1 MRNFKKISA
10 VTVAA
15 SIALSTAVP
24 AFAAYEPV
32 NGSKASVLHDLN
44 LYAGISDKEFDPDL
58 GSKLTRGQAAV
69 LLTKIFNLDTAANAL
84 TSTEVSAILKPF
96 ADGKDVPTYAA
107 NRMAYLVKNGFMS
120 GSLDT
125 ATGKV
130 YIDARKDVN
139 GAQFATLLLKQLGYD
154 VADWK
159 TAITQLSEI
168 DGAQGIAEYLS
179 YALTSLL
186 RDQAVGM
193 IYGTLTADYAAT
205 GLETVID
212 KLIAAN
218 SSLRAIAEAAG
229 LVTPESLAVESVVAI
244 ANNKVA
250 ITLKDPSSARTTDF
264 AIVKKGTSTAVAIK
278 NIVKESDKVYVLET
292 DALVGGTSYTLT
304 VKGENLNFTGIAADT
319 TAPTIKAVSS
329 KDTNT
334 FEIEFSDKMDF
345 ATATDKANYTFD
357 KDIKVVSAA
366 LDAARTKVTLVTDS
380 AKKNIVYTLT
390 IQNVTNSDGKV
401 ISKAVRTVTATED
414 STAPKVSMHRVQNNR
429 TIIVDFNDAS
439 GMDKIALETAANYS
453 INDLTVESAKAY
465 DMVGDDGKYDQVVLT
480 TSTQE
485 ANKSYTLT
493 LSNLTDA
500 SVLKN
505 ALGTTTRS
513 FRGAPADTAAPTV
526 NLSKPVQSFNNNTV
540 KIWFTDNNAM
550 DVASLEDISNYTIKD
565 NTGSVLEIISAKA
578 MSSVY
583 PDAYNADNKGV
594 ILTTAQQVVDP
605 NRINYTVE
613 VKGVQDEFGN
623 ELKPVSGTTYAKYNF
638 ISSFVDE
645 VAPYVVNVEFVNSTI
660 VKLTFNE
667 ELKKTIAVDPTNY
680 VIDGDLGSAIKAE
693 LSSDRKTVTLTTQTQ
708 TGNKKYTVTM
718 SNLEDDYG
726 NEVINAKA
734 SFVSTSSTLD
744 VTAPEVSY
752 VYAANENEV
761 HVALSEAVKAWPA
774 TITFGAL
781 NSNGD
786 MTSTL
791 KSFVYSGKIDDGK
804 TIVYKSSNA
813 TTDAL
818 TAANYQ
824 IQATSGGQFTDS
836 ADNKMAT
843 IAPIAVGAT
852 PTGYTF
858 SGNTIDNIAPAVD
871 YVEQIDAKTLRV
883 YFTEPVAPASFA
895 TPGFTKVD
903 SDATDTHF
911 TSLNYSINT
920 NFVPGSNVT
929 IPVTQLSDLG
939 GVSIAANYT
948 SFSPYLQDTTKPV
961 ITGTYADDNKT
972 IYVLYD
978 EKVPTSGTYKIY
990 YLNSS
995 NNPVYVYNGSGVSTE
1010 DPNKVPAIKISLTT
1024 PVEASKIYYLEPVT
1038 GAVDVAGNRA
1048 DVAGVKLEF
1057 PGTNKTVSGYI
1068 TGVQINNAKTITVG
1082 VTGKTISTI
1091 NVFEVDSNNNNVVD
1105 LNAAAYGA
1113 QPITDGKVTLDIPV
1127 LSGVKY
1133 KVTVGFVGGGT
1144 ESYYFI
1150 GNTPDIGLSL
1160 TTTPGSITLDFAGYD
1175 TDKYDFKAEASVSG
1189 VLTGTVVNGV
1199 VVDSGVTGNTLDNQ
1213 VTFTDVGFAS
1223 GTTVYLTIF
1232 DKADTSRVLF
1242 AGKVVIA
1249 AP

>member
-69 LLTKIFNLDTAANAL
+69 LLTKIFNLDTAASAL
-84 TSTEVSAILKPF
+84 TPAEVSAILKPF
-96 ADGKDVPTYAA
+96 ADGKDVPTYAE

-159 TAITQLSEI
+159 IAVTQLSQVE
-168 DGAQGIAEYLS
+168 GAQGIADYLA

-212 KLIAAN
+212 KLIAATPG
-218 SSLRAIAEAAG
+218 LRAIAEAAG
-229 LVTPESLAVESVVAI
+229 LVTPESLAVDSVVAI

-357 KDIKVVSAA
+357 KDIKVVSAT
-366 LDAARTKVTLVTDS
+366 LDEARTKVTLITDA

-390 IQNVTNSDGKV
+390 IQNVMNSDGKAMT
-401 ISKAVRTVTATED
+401 KAVRTVTATED

-439 GMDKIALETAANYS
+439 GMNKAALENVENYS

-505 ALGTTTRS
+505 ALGTTTRT
-513 FRGAPADTAAPTV
+513 FRGAPADVSAPTV
-526 NLSKPVQSFNNNTV
+526 NISKPVVSKNNNTV

-565 NTGSVLEIISAKA
+565 NTGSTLEIISAKA
-578 MSSVY
+578 MASTY
-583 PDAYNADNKGV
+583 PDAYSADNKGV

-605 NRINYTVE
+605 NKINYTVE

-623 ELKPVSGTTYAKYNF
+623 ALKPVSGSTYARYNF
-638 ISSFVDE
+638 MSSDVDE
-645 VAPYVVNVEFVNSTI
+645 VAPYVTKVEFVNSTT
-660 VKLTFNE
+660 VKFTFAE
-667 ELKKTIAVDPTNY
+667 ELKKSTAIDPTNY

-708 TGNKKYTVTM
+708 VGNKKYTVTM
-718 SNLEDDYG
+718 NNLEDDYG
-726 NEVINAKA
+726 NRVSNAKA
-734 SFVSTSSTLD
+734 SFVSTSGTLD

-752 VYAANENEV
+752 IYAMNKGEI
-761 HVALSEAVKAWPA
+761 HITLSETVKAWPSE
-774 TITFGAL
+774 ITFGVL
-781 NSNGD
+781 DNSGN
-786 MTSTL
+786 MTGTL
-791 KSFVYSGKIDDGK
+791 KVFQYSGKIEGGK
-804 TIVYKSSNA
+804 TIVYKA
-813 TTDAL
+813 KTTADAL
-818 TAANYQ
+818 TSANYQ
-824 IQATSGGQFTDS
+824 IQATTGGQFTDA
-836 ADNKMAT
+836 ADNKMSVV
-843 IAPIAVGAT
+843 APIAVGTT

-858 SGNTIDNIAPAVD
+858 NGNTIENTAPSVD
-871 YVEQIDAKTLRV
+871 YVEQIDTKTVRV
-883 YFTEPVAPASFA
+883 YFNEPVAPASFG
-895 TPGFTKVD
+895 TPGFTKID
-903 SDATDTHF
+903 SDSTDTHF
-911 TSLNYSINT
+911 TSLDYSLNT
-920 NFVPGSNVT
+920 NFTVGTALS
-929 IPVTQLSDLG
+929 IPVNQLRDLAG
-939 GVSIAANYT
+939 TNIAAAYT
-948 SFSPYLQDTTKPV
+948 GFTPYLQDTTKPV
-961 ITGTYADDNKT
+961 ITGAYADDNKT
-972 IYVLYD
+972 VYVLYD

-995 NNPVYVYNGSGVSTE
+995 NNPVTIFSGAGTSTE
-1010 DPNKVPAIKISLTT
+1010 DPNKVPAIKLTLTT
-1024 PVEASKIYYLEPVT
+1024 PVDASKIYYLEPVT

-1048 DVAGVKLEF
+1048 DVSGVKFDF

-1068 TGVQINNAKTITVG
+1068 TGVEINNANTITVG
-1082 VTGKTISTI
+1082 VSGKTIGSI
-1091 NVFEVDSNNNNVVD
+1091 NVFEVDTTTSPAIDVD
-1105 LNAAAYGA
+1105 LNATVYPGKTIA
-1113 QPITDGKVTLDIPV
+1113 DGKVQLAAP
-1127 LSGVKY
+1127 LLAGVQY
-1133 KVTVGFVGGGT
+1133 KVTVGYVGGG
-1144 ESYYFI
+1144 SNDYYFF
-1150 GNTPDIGLSL
+1150 GNTPDIGLKL
-1160 TTTPGSITLDFAGYD
+1160 TTAPGSIDLDFAGFD
-1175 TDKYDFKAEASVSG
+1175 TDEYIFKATPATD
-1189 VLTGTVVNGV
+1189 LTKV
-1199 VVDSGVTGNTLDNQ
+1199 VVGTPKADATPGNTLDN
-1213 VTFTDVGFAS
+1213 VVEFTDTSFTA
-1223 GTTVYLTIF
+1223 GTAVYITIY
-1232 DKADTSRVLF
+1232 DKDDTTRVLY

>member
-69 LLTKIFNLDTAANAL
+69 LLTKIFNLDAAANAL
-84 TSTEVSAILKPF
+84 TAAEVSAILKPF
-96 ADGKDVPTYAA
+96 ADGKDVPTYAEK
-107 NRMAYLVKNGFMS
+107 RMAYLVKNNFMS
-120 GSLDT
+120 GALDT
-125 ATGKV
+125 ATGKL

-159 TAITQLSEI
+159 TAVTQLSQV
-168 DGAQGIAEYLS
+168 DGAQGLAEYLS

-212 KLIAAN
+212 KLIAATP
-218 SSLRAIAEAAG
+218 SLRAIAEAAG
-229 LVTPESLAVESVVAI
+229 LVTPESLAVDSVVAI

-357 KDIKVVSAA
+357 KDIKVVSAT
-366 LDAARTKVTLVTDS
+366 LDEARTKVTLITDA

-390 IQNVTNSDGKV
+390 IQNVMNSDGKAMT
-401 ISKAVRTVTATED
+401 KAVRTVTATED

-439 GMDKIALETAANYS
+439 GMNKAALENVENYS

-505 ALGTTTRS
+505 ALGTTTRT
-513 FRGAPADTAAPTV
+513 FRGAPADVSAPTV
-526 NLSKPVQSFNNNTV
+526 NISKPVVSKNNNTV

-565 NTGSVLEIISAKA
+565 NTGSTLEIISAKA
-578 MSSVY
+578 MASTY
-583 PDAYNADNKGV
+583 PDAYSADNKGV

-605 NRINYTVE
+605 NKINYTVE

-623 ELKPVSGTTYAKYNF
+623 ALKPVSGSTYARYNF
-638 ISSFVDE
+638 MSSDVDE
-645 VAPYVVNVEFVNSTI
+645 VAPYVTKVEFVNSTT
-660 VKLTFNE
+660 VKFTFAE
-667 ELKKTIAVDPTNY
+667 ELKKSTAIDPTNY

-708 TGNKKYTVTM
+708 VGNKKYTVTM
-718 SNLEDDYG
+718 NNLEDDYG
-726 NEVINAKA
+726 NRVSNAKA
-734 SFVSTSSTLD
+734 SFVSTSGTLD

-752 VYAANENEV
+752 IYAMNKGEI
-761 HVALSEAVKAWPA
+761 HITLSETVKAWPSE
-774 TITFGAL
+774 ITFGVL
-781 NSNGD
+781 DNSGN
-786 MTSTL
+786 MTGTL
-791 KSFVYSGKIDDGK
+791 KVFQYSGKIEGGK
-804 TIVYKSSNA
+804 TIVYKA
-813 TTDAL
+813 KTTADAL
-818 TAANYQ
+818 TSANYQ
-824 IQATSGGQFTDS
+824 MQATTGGQFTDA
-836 ADNKMAT
+836 ADNKMSAV
-843 IAPIAVGAT
+843 APIAVGTT

-858 SGNTIDNIAPAVD
+858 NGNTIENTAPSVD
-871 YVEQIDAKTLRV
+871 YVEQIDTKTVRV
-883 YFTEPVAPASFA
+883 YFNEPVAPASFG
-895 TPGFTKVD
+895 TPGFTKID
-903 SDATDTHF
+903 SDSTDTHF
-911 TSLNYSINT
+911 TSLDYSLNT
-920 NFVPGSNVT
+920 NFTVGTALS
-929 IPVTQLSDLG
+929 IPVNQLRDLAG
-939 GVSIAANYT
+939 TNIAAAYT
-948 SFSPYLQDTTKPV
+948 GFTPYLQDTTKPV
-961 ITGTYADDNKT
+961 ITGAYADDNKT
-972 IYVLYD
+972 VYVLYD

-995 NNPVYVYNGSGVSTE
+995 NNPVTIFSGAGTSTE
-1010 DPNKVPAIKISLTT
+1010 DPNKVPAIKLTLTT
-1024 PVEASKIYYLEPVT
+1024 AVDASKIYYIEPVT

-1048 DVAGVKLEF
+1048 DVSGVKFDF

-1068 TGVQINNAKTITVG
+1068 TGVEINNANTITVG
-1082 VTGKTISTI
+1082 VSGKTISSI
-1091 NVFEVDSNNNNVVD
+1091 NVFEIDTTTSPAIDVD
-1105 LNAAAYGA
+1105 LNAAVYPGKTIA
-1113 QPITDGKVTLDIPV
+1113 DGKVQLAAP
-1127 LSGVKY
+1127 LLAGVQY
-1133 KVTVGFVGGGT
+1133 KVTVGYVGGG
-1144 ESYYFI
+1144 SNDYYFF
-1150 GNTPDIGLSL
+1150 GNTPDIGLKL
-1160 TTTPGSITLDFAGYD
+1160 TTAPGSINLDFAGFD
-1175 TDKYDFKAEASVSG
+1175 TDEYIFKATPATD
-1189 VLTGTVVNGV
+1189 LTKV
-1199 VVDSGVTGNTLDNQ
+1199 VVGAPVADATPGNTLDN
-1213 VTFTDVGFAS
+1213 VVEFTDAS
-1223 GTTVYLTIF
+1223 FTAGTAVYITIY
-1232 DKADTSRVLF
+1232 DKDDTTRVLY

>member
-69 LLTKIFNLDTAANAL
+69 LLTKIFNLDDAANAL
-84 TSTEVSAILKPF
+84 TAAEVSAILKPF
-96 ADGKDVPTYAA
+96 ADGKDVPTYAEK
-107 NRMAYLVKNGFMS
+107 RMAYLVKNDFMS
-120 GSLDT
+120 GALDT
-125 ATGKV
+125 ATGKL

-159 TAITQLSEI
+159 TAVTQLSQVE
-168 DGAQGIAEYLS
+168 GAQGIADYLA

-212 KLIAAN
+212 KLIAATPG
-218 SSLRAIAEAAG
+218 LRATAEAAG
-229 LVTPESLAVESVVAI
+229 LVTPESLAVDSVVAI

-357 KDIKVVSAA
+357 KDIKVVSAT
-366 LDAARTKVTLVTDS
+366 LDEARTKVTLITDA

-390 IQNVTNSDGKV
+390 IQNVMNSDGKAMT
-401 ISKAVRTVTATED
+401 KAVRTVTATED

-439 GMDKIALETAANYS
+439 GMNKAALENVENYS

-505 ALGTTTRS
+505 ALGTTART
-513 FRGAPADTAAPTV
+513 FRGAPADVSAPTV
-526 NLSKPVQSFNNNTV
+526 NISKPVVSQNNNTV

-565 NTGSVLEIISAKA
+565 NTGSTLEIIGAKA
-578 MSSVY
+578 MASTY
-583 PDAYNADNKGV
+583 PDAYSADNKGV

-605 NRINYTVE
+605 NKINYTVE

-623 ELKPVSGTTYAKYNF
+623 ALKPVSGSTYARYNF
-638 ISSFVDE
+638 MSSDVDE
-645 VAPYVVNVEFVNSTI
+645 VAPYVTKVEFVNSTT
-660 VKLTFNE
+660 VKFTFAE
-667 ELKKTIAVDPTNY
+667 ELKKSTAIDPTNY

-708 TGNKKYTVTM
+708 VGNKKYTVTM
-718 SNLEDDYG
+718 NNLEDDYG
-726 NEVINAKA
+726 NRVSNAKA
-734 SFVSTSSTLD
+734 SFVSTSGTLD

-752 VYAANENEV
+752 IYAMNKGEI
-761 HVALSEAVKAWPA
+761 HITLSEAVKAWPSE
-774 TITFGAL
+774 ITFGVL
-781 NSNGD
+781 DNSGN
-786 MTSTL
+786 MTGTL
-791 KSFVYSGKIDDGK
+791 KVFQSSGKIEGGK
-804 TIVYKSSNA
+804 TIVYKA
-813 TTDAL
+813 KTTADAL
-818 TAANYQ
+818 TSANYQ
-824 IQATSGGQFTDS
+824 IQATTGGQFTDA
-836 ADNKMAT
+836 ADNKMSVV
-843 IAPIAVGAT
+843 APIAVGTT

-858 SGNTIDNIAPAVD
+858 NGNTIENTAPNVD
-871 YVEQIDAKTLRV
+871 YVEQIDTKTVRV
-883 YFTEPVAPASFA
+883 YFNEPVAPASFG
-895 TPGFTKVD
+895 TPGFTKID
-903 SDATDTHF
+903 SDSTDTHF
-911 TSLNYSINT
+911 TSLDYSLNT
-920 NFVPGSNVT
+920 NFTVGTALS
-929 IPVTQLSDLG
+929 IPVNQLRDLAG
-939 GVSIAANYT
+939 TNIAAAYT
-948 SFSPYLQDTTKPV
+948 GFTPYLQDTTKPV
-961 ITGTYADDNKT
+961 ITGAYADDNKT
-972 IYVLYD
+972 VYVLYD

-995 NNPVYVYNGSGVSTE
+995 NNPVTIFSGAGTSTE
-1010 DPNKVPAIKISLTT
+1010 DPNKVPAIKLTLTT
-1024 PVEASKIYYLEPVT
+1024 PVDASKIYYIEPVT

-1048 DVAGVKLEF
+1048 DVSGVKFDF

-1068 TGVQINNAKTITVG
+1068 TGVEINNANTITVG
-1082 VTGKTISTI
+1082 VSGKTIGSI
-1091 NVFEVDSNNNNVVD
+1091 NVFEVDTTTSPAIDVD
-1105 LNAAAYGA
+1105 LNATVYPGKTIA
-1113 QPITDGKVTLDIPV
+1113 DGKVQLAAP
-1127 LSGVKY
+1127 LLAGVQY
-1133 KVTVGFVGGGT
+1133 KVTVGYVGGG
-1144 ESYYFI
+1144 SNDYYFF
-1150 GNTPDIGLSL
+1150 GNTPDIGLKL
-1160 TTTPGSITLDFAGYD
+1160 TTAPGSIDLDFAGFD
-1175 TDKYDFKAEASVSG
+1175 TDEYIFKATPATD
-1189 VLTGTVVNGV
+1189 LTKAVVGTPKA
-1199 VVDSGVTGNTLDNQ
+1199 DATPGNTLDN
-1213 VTFTDVGFAS
+1213 VVEFTDAS
-1223 GTTVYLTIF
+1223 FTAGTAVYITIY
-1232 DKADTSRVLF
+1232 DKDDTTRVLY

>member
-69 LLTKIFNLDTAANAL
+69 LLTKIFNLDDAANAL
-84 TSTEVSAILKPF
+84 TAAEVSAILKPF
-96 ADGKDVPTYAA
+96 ADGKDVPTYAEK
-107 NRMAYLVKNGFMS
+107 RMAYLVKNDFMS
-120 GSLDT
+120 GALDT
-125 ATGKV
+125 ATGKL

-159 TAITQLSEI
+159 TAVTQLSQVE
-168 DGAQGIAEYLS
+168 GAQGIADYLA

-212 KLIAAN
+212 KLIAATP
-218 SSLRAIAEAAG
+218 SLRAIAEAAG
-229 LVTPESLAVESVVAI
+229 LVTPESLAVDSVVAI

-357 KDIKVVSAA
+357 KDIKVVSAT
-366 LDAARTKVTLVTDS
+366 LDEARTKVTLITDA

-390 IQNVTNSDGKV
+390 IQNVKNSDGKAMT
-401 ISKAVRTVTATED
+401 KAVRTVTATED

-439 GMDKIALETAANYS
+439 GMNKAALENVENYS

-505 ALGTTTRS
+505 ALGTTTRT
-513 FRGAPADTAAPTV
+513 FRGAPADVSAPTV
-526 NLSKPVQSFNNNTV
+526 NISKPVVSQNNNTV

-565 NTGSVLEIISAKA
+565 NTGSTLEIISAKA
-578 MSSVY
+578 MASTY
-583 PDAYNADNKGV
+583 PDAYSADNKGV

-605 NRINYTVE
+605 NKINYTVE

-623 ELKPVSGTTYAKYNF
+623 ALKPVSGSTYARYNF
-638 ISSFVDE
+638 MSSDVDE
-645 VAPYVVNVEFVNSTI
+645 VAPYVTKVEFVNSTT
-660 VKLTFNE
+660 VKFTFAE
-667 ELKKTIAVDPTNY
+667 ELKKSTAIDPTNY

-708 TGNKKYTVTM
+708 VGNKKYTVTM
-718 SNLEDDYG
+718 NNLEDDYG
-726 NEVINAKA
+726 NRVSNAKA
-734 SFVSTSSTLD
+734 SFVSTSGTLD

-752 VYAANENEV
+752 IYAMNKGEI
-761 HVALSEAVKAWPA
+761 HITLSETVKAWPSE
-774 TITFGAL
+774 ITFGVL
-781 NSNGD
+781 DNSGN
-786 MTSTL
+786 MTGTL
-791 KSFVYSGKIDDGK
+791 KVFQYSGKIEGGK
-804 TIVYKSSNA
+804 TIVYKAKA
-813 TTDAL
+813 TADAL
-818 TAANYQ
+818 TSANYQ
-824 IQATSGGQFTDS
+824 IQATTGGQFTDA
-836 ADNKMAT
+836 ADNKMSAV
-843 IAPIAVGAT
+843 APIAAGTT

-858 SGNTIDNIAPAVD
+858 NGNTIENTAPSVD
-871 YVEQIDAKTLRV
+871 YVEQIDTKTVRV
-883 YFTEPVAPASFA
+883 YFNEPVAPASFG
-895 TPGFTKVD
+895 TPGFTKID
-903 SDATDTHF
+903 SDSTDTHF
-911 TSLNYSINT
+911 TSLDYSLNT
-920 NFVPGSNVT
+920 NFTVGTALS
-929 IPVTQLSDLG
+929 IPVNQLRDLAG
-939 GVSIAANYT
+939 TNIAAAYT
-948 SFSPYLQDTTKPV
+948 GFTPYLQDTTKPV
-961 ITGTYADDNKT
+961 ITGAYADDNKT
-972 IYVLYD
+972 VYVLYD

-995 NNPVYVYNGSGVSTE
+995 NNPVTIFSGAGTSTE
-1010 DPNKVPAIKISLTT
+1010 DPNKVPAIKLTLTT
-1024 PVEASKIYYLEPVT
+1024 PVDASKIYYIEPVT

-1048 DVAGVKLEF
+1048 DVSGVKFDF

-1068 TGVQINNAKTITVG
+1068 TGVEINNANTITVG
-1082 VTGKTISTI
+1082 VSGKTIGSI
-1091 NVFEVDSNNNNVVD
+1091 NVFEVDTTTSPAIDVD
-1105 LNAAAYGA
+1105 LNATVYPGKTIA
-1113 QPITDGKVTLDIPV
+1113 DGKVQLAAP
-1127 LSGVKY
+1127 LLAGVQY
-1133 KVTVGFVGGGT
+1133 KVTVGYVGGG
-1144 ESYYFI
+1144 SNDYYFF
-1150 GNTPDIGLSL
+1150 GNTPDIGLKL
-1160 TTTPGSITLDFAGYD
+1160 TTAPGSIDLDFAGFD
-1175 TDKYDFKAEASVSG
+1175 TDEYIFKATPATD
-1189 VLTGTVVNGV
+1189 LTKAVVGTPKA
-1199 VVDSGVTGNTLDNQ
+1199 DATPGNTLDN
-1213 VTFTDVGFAS
+1213 VVEFTDAS
-1223 GTTVYLTIF
+1223 FTAGTAVYITIY
-1232 DKADTSRVLF
+1232 DKDDTTRVLY

>member
-159 TAITQLSEI
+159 TAITQLSQI

-390 IQNVTNSDGKV
+390 IQNVKNSDGKAMT
-401 ISKAVRTVTATED
+401 KAVRTVTATED
-414 STAPKVSMHRVQNNR
+414 STAPRVSMHRVQNNR

-439 GMDKIALETAANYS
+439 GMAKAALENVENYS

-505 ALGTTTRS
+505 ALGTTART
-513 FRGAPADTAAPTV
+513 FRGAPADVSAPTV
-526 NLSKPVQSFNNNTV
+526 NISKPVVSQNNNTV

-578 MSSVY
+578 MASTY
-583 PDAYNADNKGV
+583 PDAYSADNKGV
-594 ILTTAQQVVDP
+594 ILTTAQQIVNP
-605 NRINYTVE
+605 NKVNYTVE

-623 ELKPVSGTTYAKYNF
+623 ALKPVSGTTYARYNF
-638 ISSFVDE
+638 ISSDVDE
-645 VAPYVVNVEFVNSTI
+645 IAPYVTKVEFVNSTT
-660 VKLTFNE
+660 VKFTFAE
-667 ELKKTIAVDPTNY
+667 ELKKSTAIDPTNY

-708 TGNKKYTVTM
+708 AGNKKYTVTM
-718 SNLEDDYG
+718 NNLEDDYG
-726 NEVINAKA
+726 NRVSNAKA
-734 SFVSTSSTLD
+734 SFVSTSGTLD

-752 VYAANENEV
+752 IYAMNKGEI
-761 HVALSEAVKAWPA
+761 HVTLTEGVKAWPSE
-774 TITFGAL
+774 ITFGVL
-781 NSNGD
+781 DNSGN
-786 MTSTL
+786 MTGTL
-791 KSFVYSGKIDDGK
+791 KVFQYSGKIEDGK
-804 TIVYKSSNA
+804 TIVYKA
-813 TTDAL
+813 KTAGDAL
-818 TAANYQ
+818 TSANYQ
-824 IQATSGGQFTDS
+824 IQATTGGQFTDAS
-836 ADNKMAT
+836 DNKMSAV
-843 IAPIAVGAT
+843 APIAAGTA

-858 SGNTIDNIAPAVD
+858 NGNTIENTAPTVD
-871 YVEQIDAKTLRV
+871 YVEQIDTKTVRV
-883 YFTEPVAPASFA
+883 YFNEPVAPASFG
-895 TPGFTKVD
+895 TPGFSKID
-903 SDATDTHF
+903 SDSTDTHF
-911 TSLNYSINT
+911 TSLDYSLNT
-920 NFVPGSNVT
+920 NFTVGTALS
-929 IPVTQLSDLG
+929 IPVNQLRDLAG
-939 GVSIAANYT
+939 TNIAAAYT
-948 SFSPYLQDTTKPV
+948 GFTPYLQDTTKPV
-961 ITGTYADDNKT
+961 ITGAYADDNKT
-972 IYVLYD
+972 VYVLYD

-995 NNPVYVYNGSGVSTE
+995 NNPVTIFSGAGTSTE
-1010 DPNKVPAIKISLTT
+1010 DPNKVPAIKLTLTT
-1024 PVEASKIYYLEPVT
+1024 PVDASKIYYIEPVT

-1048 DVAGVKLEF
+1048 DVSGVKFDF

-1068 TGVQINNAKTITVG
+1068 TGVEINNAKTITVG
-1082 VTGKTISTI
+1082 VSGKTISSI
-1091 NVFEVDSNNNNVVD
+1091 NVYEVDTTTSPAIDVD
-1105 LNAAAYGA
+1105 LNATVYPGKTIA
-1113 QPITDGKVTLDIPV
+1113 DGKVQLAAP
-1127 LSGVKY
+1127 LLAGVQY
-1133 KVTVGFVGGGT
+1133 KVTVGYVGGGSNDYT
-1144 ESYYFI
+1144 FS
-1150 GNTPDIGLSL
+1150 GNTPDIGLKL
-1160 TTTPGSITLDFAGYD
+1160 TTAPGSINLDFAGFD
-1175 TDKYDFKAEASVSG
+1175 TDEYKFEAVAATDFTNVIA
-1189 VLTGTVVNGV
+1189 GTPVADG
-1199 VVDSGVTGNTLDNQ
+1199 TPGNTLDNVVAFADASFTAGTAVY
-1213 VTFTDVGFAS
+1213 VTIYDKDD
-1223 GTTVYLTIF
+1223 TT
-1232 DKADTSRVLF
+1232 RVLY
-1242 AGKVVIA
+1242 AGKVIIA

>member
-69 LLTKIFNLDTAANAL
+69 LLTKIFNLDDAANAL
-84 TSTEVSAILKPF
+84 TAAEVSAILKPF
-96 ADGKDVPTYAA
+96 ADGKDVPTYAEK
-107 NRMAYLVKNGFMS
+107 RMAYLVKNNFMS
-120 GSLDT
+120 GALDT
-125 ATGKV
+125 ATGKL

-159 TAITQLSEI
+159 TAVTQLSQV
-168 DGAQGIAEYLS
+168 DGAQGLAEYLS

-212 KLIAAN
+212 KLIAATP
-218 SSLRAIAEAAG
+218 SLRAIAEAAG
-229 LVTPESLAVESVVAI
+229 LVTPESLAVDSVVAI

-357 KDIKVVSAA
+357 KDIKVVSAT
-366 LDAARTKVTLVTDS
+366 LDEARTKVTLITDA

-390 IQNVTNSDGKV
+390 IQNVMNSDGKAMT
-401 ISKAVRTVTATED
+401 KAVRTVTATED

-439 GMDKIALETAANYS
+439 GMNKAALENVENYS

-505 ALGTTTRS
+505 ALGTTTRT
-513 FRGAPADTAAPTV
+513 FRGAPADVSAPTV
-526 NLSKPVQSFNNNTV
+526 NISKPVVSKNNNTV

-565 NTGSVLEIISAKA
+565 NTGSTLEIISAKA
-578 MSSVY
+578 MASTY
-583 PDAYNADNKGV
+583 PDAYSADNKGV

-605 NRINYTVE
+605 NKINYTVE

-623 ELKPVSGTTYAKYNF
+623 ALKPVSGSTYARYNF
-638 ISSFVDE
+638 MSSDVDE
-645 VAPYVVNVEFVNSTI
+645 VAPYVTKVEFVNSTT
-660 VKLTFNE
+660 VKFTFAE
-667 ELKKTIAVDPTNY
+667 ELKKSTAIDPTNY

-708 TGNKKYTVTM
+708 VGNKKYTVTM
-718 SNLEDDYG
+718 NNLEDDYG
-726 NEVINAKA
+726 NRVSNAKA
-734 SFVSTSSTLD
+734 SFVSTSGTLD

-752 VYAANENEV
+752 IYAMNKGEI
-761 HVALSEAVKAWPA
+761 HITLSETVKAWPSE
-774 TITFGAL
+774 ITFGVL
-781 NSNGD
+781 DNSGN
-786 MTSTL
+786 MTGTL
-791 KSFVYSGKIDDGK
+791 KVFQYSGKIEGGK
-804 TIVYKSSNA
+804 TIVYKA
-813 TTDAL
+813 KTTADAL
-818 TAANYQ
+818 TSANYQ
-824 IQATSGGQFTDS
+824 IQATTGGQFTDA
-836 ADNKMAT
+836 ADNKMSVV
-843 IAPIAVGAT
+843 APIAVGTT

-858 SGNTIDNIAPAVD
+858 NGNTIENTAPSVD
-871 YVEQIDAKTLRV
+871 YVEQIDTKTVRV
-883 YFTEPVAPASFA
+883 YFNEPVAPASFG
-895 TPGFTKVD
+895 TPGFTKID
-903 SDATDTHF
+903 SDSTDTHF
-911 TSLNYSINT
+911 TSLDYSLNT
-920 NFVPGSNVT
+920 NFTVGTALS
-929 IPVTQLSDLG
+929 IPVNQLRDLAG
-939 GVSIAANYT
+939 TNIAAAYT
-948 SFSPYLQDTTKPV
+948 GFTPYLQDTTKPV
-961 ITGTYADDNKT
+961 ITGAYADDNKT
-972 IYVLYD
+972 VYVLYD

-995 NNPVYVYNGSGVSTE
+995 NNPVTIFSGAGTSTE
-1010 DPNKVPAIKISLTT
+1010 DPNKVPAIKLTLTT
-1024 PVEASKIYYLEPVT
+1024 AVDASKIYYLEPVT

-1048 DVAGVKLEF
+1048 DVSGVKFDF

-1068 TGVQINNAKTITVG
+1068 TGVEINNANTITVG
-1082 VTGKTISTI
+1082 VSGKTISSI
-1091 NVFEVDSNNNNVVD
+1091 NVFEIDTTTSPAIDVD
-1105 LNAAAYGA
+1105 LNAAVYPGKTIA
-1113 QPITDGKVTLDIPV
+1113 DGKVQLAAP
-1127 LSGVKY
+1127 LLAGVQY
-1133 KVTVGFVGGGT
+1133 KVTVGYVGGG
-1144 ESYYFI
+1144 SNDYYFF
-1150 GNTPDIGLSL
+1150 GNTPDIGLKL
-1160 TTTPGSITLDFAGYD
+1160 TTAPGSIDLDFAGFD
-1175 TDKYDFKAEASVSG
+1175 TDEYIFKATPATD
-1189 VLTGTVVNGV
+1189 LTKV
-1199 VVDSGVTGNTLDNQ
+1199 VVGTPKADATPGNTLDN
-1213 VTFTDVGFAS
+1213 VVEFTDTSFTA
-1223 GTTVYLTIF
+1223 GTAVYITIY
-1232 DKADTSRVLF
+1232 DKDDTTRVLY